1 MSEVEVKGADNK
13 SFGMYM
19 LFFSG
24 QIFSLL
30 GSSIV
35 QFVIIYWITI
45 TTGSALYLGLS
56 ATLGFGSTIAV
67 SLFAGVFVDRW
78 NRKYLLGI
86 VDGLEAA
93 ATFILVYLF
102 YIDTANIIHVLVLLT
117 VRGAMQG
124 FHEPAVQ
131 AIIPVMVP
139 KDRLSKVNSLTYLVS
154 GVTF

>member
-1 MSEVEVKGADNK
+1 MSDVEVKGADSK
-13 SFGMYM
+13 SFGMY
-19 LFFSG
+19 LFFLFG
-24 QIFSLL
+24 QVISLL
-30 GSSIV
+30 GSGIV
-35 QFVIIYWITI
+35 QFVIIFWITI
-45 TTGSALYLGLS
+45 TTGSAFYLGLS

-93 ATFILVYLF
+93 STFILVYLF
-102 YIDTANIIHVLVLLT
+102 YIDAATLTHVLVLLT

-139 KDRLSKVNSLTYLVS
+139 KEKLSKINSFTYLV
-154 GVTF
+154 T